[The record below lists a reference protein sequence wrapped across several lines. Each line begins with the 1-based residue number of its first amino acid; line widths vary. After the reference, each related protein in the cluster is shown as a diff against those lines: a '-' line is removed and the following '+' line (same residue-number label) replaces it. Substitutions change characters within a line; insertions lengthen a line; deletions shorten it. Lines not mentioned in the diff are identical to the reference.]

1 MNKKSVFARRLA
13 KRDGAK
19 GAKRRGKKGDEN
31 LGNGK
36 GALSSLSFAPRAFPS
51 YSLFISRL
59 AIPFRSSLMDSYI
72 ITGASRSRITLDK
85 YHRERKDMKFS
96 GQ

>member
-13 KRDGAK
+13 GH
-19 GAKRRGKKGDEN
+19 
-31 LGNGK
+31 
-36 GALSSLSFAPRAFPS
+36 ALHLRPPPARAFPS
-51 YSLFISRL
+51 YSLFISGL
-59 AIPFRSSLMDSYI
+59 AIPFRSPLMDSYI

-96 GQ
+96 GR